1 MKAVAKKVLV
11 VTKDLFFTARIRETA
26 RLTGTTAEF
35 ARSKDDLEARLAS
48 GPPDLLIVDLT
59 IQGWD
64 YTTIF
69 AALERQEVRAPILAF
84 TTHVLAKSTQPYHG
98 RCDRVVT
105 KETFTQELPQIL
117 KSGVSTRERAG
128 VSDDIS

>member
-1 MKAVAKKVLV
+1 MSPKGRGLALQPSPVCAAADALGIPV
-11 VTKDLFFTARIRETA
+11 VTPDRASA
-26 RLTGTTAEF
+26 AEEVERVR
-35 ARSKDDLEARLAS
+35 ALS
-48 GPPDLLIVDLT
+48 PDLLIVDLT
-59 IQGWD
+59 NQGWD
-64 YTTIF
+64 YAAIF
-69 AALERQEVRAPILAF
+69 AALERQEIRAPILAF